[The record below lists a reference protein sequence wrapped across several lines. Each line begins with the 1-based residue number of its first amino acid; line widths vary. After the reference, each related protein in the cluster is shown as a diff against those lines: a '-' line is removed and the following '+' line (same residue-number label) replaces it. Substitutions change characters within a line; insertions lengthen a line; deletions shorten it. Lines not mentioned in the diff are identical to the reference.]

1 MSLKLISSYRTKT
14 VMALASM
21 GLVVGSSLG
30 AAYLGAGMVQDAINR
45 KQSIRLMQLSA
56 AGMAVAV
63 DPTTL
68 SMNASSAQVDDPA
81 LAAQINEA
89 AMALA
94 IRYAPDDYGQLNT
107 ALAQNIAQT
116 RISNDLRVAR
126 SLKSQLFARDNE
138 DAKQPL
144 MIKINNGPVDLAT
157 NKKGIDGLDI
167 KPLASTLQTAPP
179 LVMKNRSSS
188 DLDCL
193 STALY
198 YEARGEGDSGMRAV
212 AQVILNR
219 VRHPAY
225 PKTVCG
231 VVYQG
236 SHLRTGCQFSFTCNG
251 AMRRGPSGWI
261 WQKSKAI
268 AEDALSGHVYRNVGT
283 STHFHTKHVNPVWA
297 GRLNRVAVV
306 GTHIF
311 YQFPGRGAR
320 ISNGNSIRP
329 SDQPAQASAQDAVMN
344 ELQIEAPTPSMDK
357 DSDPIIAVLR
367 EIPLKTADEAP
378 VKLSAQ
384 SEHPG
389 IEIDNSNPQP

>member
-1 MSLKLISSYRTKT
+1 MSSYRTKT
-14 VMALASM
+14 LMALASM

-81 LAAQINEA
+81 LAAQINES

-116 RISNDLRVAR
+116 RISNDLRVSRPLGTQLIEFETQDQLQAR
-126 SLKSQLFARDNE
+126 TVQIRSGPLDLKATKNAAAQGIEPLVNSLQS
-138 DAKQPL
+138 
-144 MIKINNGPVDLAT
+144 
-157 NKKGIDGLDI
+157 
-167 KPLASTLQTAPP
+167 APP
-179 LVMKNRSSS
+179 LVMQNRSAS
-188 DLDCL
+188 DMDCL

-251 AMRRGPSGWI
+251 AMRRGPSGWV
-261 WQKSKAI
+261 WQKAKAI
-268 AEDALSGHVYRNVGT
+268 AEDALSGHVYRTVGT
-283 STHFHTKHVNPVWA
+283 STHFHTKNVNPVWA

-329 SDQPAQASAQDAVMN
+329 SDQPIQVSTKDAVMN
-344 ELQIEAPTPSMDK
+344 ELEIEAPTPSLGS
-357 DSDPIIAVLR
+357 DSDPIVAVLR
-367 EIPLKTADEAP
+367 EVPANPINDAP
-378 VKLSAQ
+378 IKLSSQ
-384 SEHPG
+384 NDNQG
-389 IEIDNSNPQP
+389 IEIVSTHPQP